1 MPAAEHAPR
10 TEIEEVR
17 RIVAASVSLG
27 ADESVQ
33 RVVTAVHRVSRA
45 LNQWYDRQLADI
57 DVSTGEW
64 AVLSELVRS
73 GEDTPLTPS
82 QLAAAAN
89 VAPSS
94 MTHRLDRMVERDL
107 ITRGPDPSNRTRVLV
122 ALSDRGYAVY
132 ADAIRDADLVESDLL
147 ETLTEGEVDQLAEL
161 LEKVLSGL
169 DAASSPEPNRRAEL
183 VAAEPRLTAAEPGA
197 VTVAG
202 GPGSSSRAGR
212 PAPGRCR

>member
-1 MPAAEHAPR
+1 MAPAKRAPRGAAR

-17 RIVAASVSLG
+17 RIVAAFVAVG

-33 RVVTAVHRVSRA
+33 RVVTAVHRLSRA
-45 LNQWYDRQLADI
+45 LNRWYDRQLADI

-73 GEDTPLTPS
+73 GEGNPLTPS

-94 MTHRLDRMVERDL
+94 MTHRLDRMVDRGL
-107 ITRGPDPSNRTRVLV
+107 ISRGPDPDNRTRVLV
-122 ALSDRGYAVY
+122 TLSDRGYGLY

-147 ETLTEGEVDQLAEL
+147 ESLTAAEVDQLAAL

-169 DAASSPEPNRRAEL
+169 DGGEL
-183 VAAEPRLTAAEPGA
+183 
-197 VTVAG
+197 
-202 GPGSSSRAGR
+202 S
-212 PAPGRCR
+212 